1 MLLDGEI
8 GSDVISEKS
17 LPFERQTQ
25 SLLSPL
31 ALLSLI
37 FFCVVCLL
45 GQQMGTSHYHRSQF
59 PLTDLTAIF
68 RPFFIH
74 TYTFSPFGKGNRK
87 TRKSLWEFQKRIYL
101 NYASF
106 IAFSGL
112 TILFVLLAC
121 TFSHFSQ
128 AIGRFCKGVKS
139 IDEILRQAISP
150 IARIVYF
157 KCRDWERVIH
167 RTVLFTMLPS
177 NSICICTVL
186 LYIICIMLSR

>member
-1 MLLDGEI
+1 MRLVPLCIFRQTSKIQCIRGGQRTKSTVFSLLLSVLHHHMLLDGEI

-87 TRKSLWEFQKRIYL
+87 TRKSL
-101 NYASF
+101 
-106 IAFSGL
+106 
-112 TILFVLLAC
+112 
-121 TFSHFSQ
+121 
-128 AIGRFCKGVKS
+128 
-139 IDEILRQAISP
+139 
-150 IARIVYF
+150 
-157 KCRDWERVIH
+157 
-167 RTVLFTMLPS
+167 
-177 NSICICTVL
+177 
-186 LYIICIMLSR
+186 

>member
-68 RPFFIH
+68 RPFLSIPTLFPLLEKAIEKPENLCESSKRGFI
-74 TYTFSPFGKGNRK
+74 
-87 TRKSLWEFQKRIYL
+87 
-101 NYASF
+101 
-106 IAFSGL
+106 
-112 TILFVLLAC
+112 
-121 TFSHFSQ
+121 
-128 AIGRFCKGVKS
+128 
-139 IDEILRQAISP
+139 
-150 IARIVYF
+150 
-157 KCRDWERVIH
+157 
-167 RTVLFTMLPS
+167 
-177 NSICICTVL
+177 
-186 LYIICIMLSR
+186 